1 MFVDLPGY
9 GFAKFSKNLK
19 SQLYKSIE
27 EYINKRSELK
37 QILLLIDGKVGMKQG
52 DFETISFL
60 SQVDVPFIII
70 LTKIDKC
77 SRKILDDN
85 YNKISEH
92 LKNSSKKTFEIYAT
106 SSSSNEGISE
116 LQKNIYK
123 FIKNDF

>member
-1 MFVDLPGY
+1 
-9 GFAKFSKNLK
+9 
-19 SQLYKSIE
+19 
-27 EYINKRSELK
+27 
-37 QILLLIDGKVGMKQG
+37 MKQG

-77 SRKILDDN
+77 SRKILDEN

>member
-9 GFAKFSKNLK
+9 GFAKFSENLK
-19 SQLYKSIE
+19 NKLYKSIE

-70 LTKIDKC
+70 LTV
-77 SRKILDDN
+77 
-85 YNKISEH
+85 
-92 LKNSSKKTFEIYAT
+92 
-106 SSSSNEGISE
+106 
-116 LQKNIYK
+116 
-123 FIKNDF
+123 